1 MSEREMEE
9 FWEKAMGGCPIR
21 TDDGRCRA
29 QLDDEEVSTIPFTP
43 YFWVCDH
50 YDCPFL
56 FWLDRLNIMLIKEG
70 R

>member
-21 TDDGRCRA
+21 TCDNCCTA
-29 QLDDEEVSTIPFTP
+29 QPDTDEVTRIPFTP
-43 YFWVCDH
+43 NFGPCDD

-56 FWLDRLNIMLIKEG
+56 FWLDRFKVMLIKEG
-70 R
+70 T